1 MIKLLGISLMVALV
15 ILANTSLHSDAA
27 VTYEKQENSKYVKDR
42 IAEPLKGKSGWWKY
56 ILRVCAD
63 DHSLGITE
71 VVLSSDIET
80 IYQGVNKVIPKGDC
94 SIYGAV
100 MKAKNGNTL
109 GYKITQSH
117 EAVQKVIDSKQ
128 GKITGSS
135 WSEIGRYKFIL
146 GYF

>member
-1 MIKLLGISLMVALV
+1 MVALV

-71 VVLSSDIET
+71 VVLRLRHRDHLS
-80 IYQGVNKVIPKGDC
+80 GR
-94 SIYGAV
+94 
-100 MKAKNGNTL
+100 
-109 GYKITQSH
+109 
-117 EAVQKVIDSKQ
+117 KQ
-128 GKITGSS
+128 GNSK
-135 WSEIGRYKFIL
+135 RRL
-146 GYF
+146 